1 MTNFNLEIVTP
12 QKVILKEEAT
22 MVIARTIEGDI
33 GILANHAP
41 LVTELA
47 LGEMKIKHGDKEK
60 DFFISGGFLEISK
73 DKVLILAD
81 KAINAKDIDIEKE
94 KEEKELYEAKLK
106 KLSEDRE
113 IATTQ
118 QALKESLKKIELGS
132 RRY

>member
-1 MTNFNLEIVTP
+1 MANFNLEIVTP
-12 QKVILKEEAT
+12 QKTILKEEAT
-22 MVIARTIEGDI
+22 MIIARTIVGDI
-33 GILANHAP
+33 GVLANHAP

-47 LGEMKIKHGDKEK
+47 LGEMKIKQGDKEK

-81 KAINAKDIDIEKE
+81 KAMDAKDIDIEKA
-94 KEEKELYEAKLK
+94 KEEKRLYEAKLK
-106 KLSEDRE
+106 KLSEDKE

-132 RRY
+132 RR

>member
-1 MTNFNLEIVTP
+1 MANFNLEIVTP
-12 QKVILKEEAT
+12 QKTILKEEAT
-22 MVIARTIEGDI
+22 MIIARTTEGDI

-47 LGEMKIKHGDKEK
+47 LGEMKIKQGDKEK

-73 DKVLILAD
+73 EKVLILAD
-81 KAINAKDIDIEKE
+81 KAVDAKNIDIEKE
-94 KEEKELYEAKLK
+94 KAEKEEYEAKLK
-106 KLSEDRE
+106 KLSEDKE

>member
-22 MVIARTIEGDI
+22 MVIARTIVGDI